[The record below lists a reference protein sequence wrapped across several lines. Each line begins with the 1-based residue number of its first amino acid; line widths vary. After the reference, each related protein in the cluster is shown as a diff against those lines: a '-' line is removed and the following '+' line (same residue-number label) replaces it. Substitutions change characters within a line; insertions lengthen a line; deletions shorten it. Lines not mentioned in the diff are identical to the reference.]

1 MLVKSRLWRFFGVQV
16 ERQSDDFG
24 VDALLQMH
32 DCYIPVDKVQMATLD
47 K

>member
-1 MLVKSRLWRFFGVQV
+1 MLVKSRLWSFFGVQV
-16 ERQSDDFG
+16 ERDSDDFG

-32 DCYIPVDKVQMATLD
+32 DCYIPVDKVQMDTLD